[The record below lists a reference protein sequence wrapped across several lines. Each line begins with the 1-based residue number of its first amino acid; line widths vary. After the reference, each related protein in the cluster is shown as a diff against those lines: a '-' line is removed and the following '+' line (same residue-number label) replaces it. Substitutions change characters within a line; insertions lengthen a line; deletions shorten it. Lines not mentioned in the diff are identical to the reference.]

1 MEWDKCEAKDL
12 VGDLQTVVQP
22 GDSLYIGDI
31 PGYRERITNQYLI
44 LNGLITR

>member
-22 GDSLYIGDI
+22 GDSLYIGDT
-31 PGYRERITNQYLI
+31 PGYRERITDHYLI
-44 LNGLITR
+44 VNG